1 MPVLVSVNVG
11 LPQDIEWQG
20 RTVRTAVFKQ
30 PVKGPVMARRLNLEG
45 DGQGDLAG
53 HGGEHRAVMVYQV
66 QSYRYWET
74 VLGRTLSDHGQFGE
88 NLTVDGLADDDV
100 WIGDRYRIGGALFE
114 VTQPRVTC
122 YRVGIRLSEPRMPS
136 LLVAH
141 RRPGFYCRVIEEGVI
156 AEGDPIILE
165 ARGDGMSVAEVDA
178 LLYLPERSEEKLR
191 HAVGMRGLSEGWRG
205 SFEALLKAG
214 PERNGN
220 AGLANVPDVPPAWAG
235 FRDVRVLSVH
245 EESPHVRSFVF
256 GPVDGA
262 PLPAPRAGQFLVLK
276 IDRHDDGTTLLR
288 SYSISDA
295 SHPGSYRISV
305 KRAEG
310 VGSAYLHDHVEVGS
324 IVSISAPRGT
334 FVLPDDERPLVLWGV
349 GIGVTP
355 LLAMLHDIVAQ
366 YSRCPRKIYWIYGT
380 RDGSEHLFAQETREL
395 LGRLDGVTSLVAFSH
410 PRPGDRLGTDFDV
423 TGRLRATDLVSLGI
437 PSDARF
443 LLCGPPLLHAGS
455 TRWPA
460 RAGISGRLDTL
471 RTLRVERIDGTWRG
485 EHDRRSATP
494 TDRPGGNRPIGVV
507 RPQWPFRALGR
518 PFPEPVGT
526 RRGKR
531 RARALVVPFRRLP
544 QLRKRVDRWA
554 DPILP
559 GSPPTACRRRGPHL
573 LRHAVD
579 GHRAGPVTIYGVPS

>member
-30 PVKGPVMARRLNLEG
+30 PVEGPVMARRLNLDG

-74 VLGRTLSDHGQFGE
+74 VLGRTLSGYGQFGE
-88 NLTVDGLADDDV
+88 NLTIDGLADDEV

-141 RRPGFYCRVIEEGVI
+141 RRPGFYCRVIEEGVVS
-156 AEGDPIILE
+156 EGDTILLE
-165 ARGDGMSVAEVDA
+165 TRGDGMSVAEVDA

-214 PERNGN
+214 PGREGN
-220 AGLANVPDVPPAWAG
+220 AGLANVPEAPPAWAG

-245 EESPHVRSFVF
+245 EESPHVRSYVF

-262 PLPAPRAGQFLVLK
+262 PLPVPRAGQFLVLK
-276 IDRHDDGTTLLR
+276 IDRHDGGTALLR

-310 VGSAYLHDHVEVGS
+310 MGSAYLHDHVEAGS
-324 IVSISAPRGT
+324 VVSISAPRGS
-334 FVLPDDERPLVLWGV
+334 FVLPDDGRPLVLWGV

-366 YSRCPRKIYWIYGT
+366 RGRCPRKIYWIYGT
-380 RDGSEHLFAQETREL
+380 RDGSEYLFAQETREL
-395 LGRLDGVTSLVAFSH
+395 LGQLDGVTSLVAFSH

-423 TGRLRATDLVSLGI
+423 TGRLRAADLASLGI

-443 LLCGPPLLHAGS
+443 LLCGPP
-455 TRWPA
+455 PFMQEA
-460 RAGISGRLDTL
+460 REDL
-471 RTLRVERIDGTWRG
+471 
-485 EHDRRSATP
+485 
-494 TDRPGGNRPIGVV
+494 
-507 RPQWPFRALGR
+507 RALGYPADSIR
-518 PFPEPVGT
+518 SELFGSNESMAPGVVN
-526 RRGKR
+526 
-531 RARALVVPFRRLP
+531 AAVVPP
-544 QLRKRVDRWA
+544 HPPA
-554 DPILP
+554 GPP
-559 GSPPTACRRRGPHL
+559 GSGPSISFVRSGLSVRWDDRFQSLLELAEASDVPVRWSCRSGVCHSCESGLIGGRTRYSPDPLQPPADG
-573 LRHAVD
+573 AVLICCATPLTD
-579 GHRAGPVTIYGVPS
+579 LELDL